1 MEYKIVEAIDKDPY
15 HIELDEVGYFV
26 IKPDYE
32 ASRIYAKYYNYEN
45 ELLCVIRGKDAR
57 SIYWTIIENQWV
69 SDLSHAAYLGKE
81 LAFVEMAIRNGVEYV
96 QE

>member
-15 HIELDEVGYFV
+15 SIELDEAGYFV
-26 IKPDYE
+26 IKLDCE
-32 ASRIYAKYYNYEN
+32 SGVIHAEYYNYEK
-45 ELLCVIRGKDAR
+45 ELLCVIRGRDAR

-81 LAFVEMAIRNGVEYV
+81 LALAEVSIQNGGEYV
-96 QE
+96 QQ